1 MQKEKVKILKIK
13 GCFFNKR
20 TKEGEGVKVR
30 ERKRER
36 ERERER
42 ERKKRKKRGIMT
54 KMKVRFCGRITKY
67 VNLLFNSLIKAV

>member
-1 MQKEKVKILKIK
+1 VQREKVKLIKIK

-20 TKEGEGVKVR
+20 NKEGEGVRVR
-30 ERKRER
+30 ERKKRER
-36 ERERER
+36 ERKERS
-42 ERKKRKKRGIMT
+42 IMT